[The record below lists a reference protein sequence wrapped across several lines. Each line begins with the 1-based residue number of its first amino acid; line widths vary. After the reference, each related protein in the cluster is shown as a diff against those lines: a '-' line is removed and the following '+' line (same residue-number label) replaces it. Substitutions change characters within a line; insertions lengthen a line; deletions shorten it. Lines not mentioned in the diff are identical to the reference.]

1 MPITVMPPYAGVT
14 RNLIEKCLQDYC
26 DQKDLTQTAPS
37 LNMIEV
43 AVVVD
48 EAVEGISFSS
58 LPLSML
64 IARFLDKNFSHDSNA
79 VQIPSSLD
87 DTYSLNK
94 VGDWSL
100 ATFAERLFEKARV
113 IQAQTPHAQEEIDY
127 FEEHAWRLLDR
138 ILASPIYSPMLWY
151 EGIFFDVAEDYRLK
165 SDEQAIEILK
175 RGLAH
180 NLRYHEGNNAMNF
193 MRQLAE
199 TYLTFD
205 ELSLGLN
212 IFAGLIAQDPED
224 VWTYN
229 HIAISF
235 DKFGLTNLGQ
245 QAIQRGLRLLE
256 TKSFYPDKRDEEG
269 LIEQFQRS
277 LEEMQ
282 KSDRQGREVEAP
294 LEVIENFQVAMTLP
308 FHAGQH
314 LSLNE
319 LGQALVPNLDQ
330 VWVKRP
336 PVMPKLPLSQHVQNL
351 LTSSAVQT
359 LKRNDPCWCG
369 SNKKY
374 KQCHLR
380 LDREKV

>member
-1 MPITVMPPYAGVT
+1 MPITVISPYAGVT
-14 RNLIEKCLQDYC
+14 RKLIEKCLQDYC

-48 EAVEGISFSS
+48 EAVEGMPFSS

-64 IARFLDKNFSHDSNA
+64 IARFLDKNFSNDINA
-79 VQIPSSLD
+79 ASTLD
-87 DTYSLNK
+87 DAYSLNK
-94 VGDWSL
+94 VGDWSF

-113 IQAQTPHAQEEIDY
+113 IQAQTPNAHEKIDY
-127 FEEHAWRLLDR
+127 FEEHAWRLLSR
-138 ILASPIYSPMLWY
+138 VLASPIYSPMLWY
-151 EGIFFDVAEDYRLK
+151 EGIFFDVAENYRLK
-165 SDEQAIEILK
+165 GDEQAIEILK

-180 NLRYHEGNNAMNF
+180 NLRYQGGNNALNF

-212 IFAGLIAQDPED
+212 IFAGLIAQNPGDI
-224 VWTYN
+224 WTYN

-235 DKFGLTNLGQ
+235 DKFGLTDLGQ
-245 QAIQRGLRLLE
+245 QAIQRGLTLLE
-256 TKSFYPDKRDEEG
+256 TKSFYKDRRDEEG

-282 KSDRQGREVEAP
+282 NSDQQGREVEASP
-294 LEVIENFQVAMTLP
+294 EAIENLQVAMTLP
-308 FHAGQH
+308 FDAGQH

-336 PVMPKLPLSQHVQNL
+336 PVRPKLPLPQHVQNL
-351 LTSSAVQT
+351 LTSSSVQT
-359 LKRNDPCWCG
+359 PKRNDPCWCG

-380 LDREKV
+380 LD